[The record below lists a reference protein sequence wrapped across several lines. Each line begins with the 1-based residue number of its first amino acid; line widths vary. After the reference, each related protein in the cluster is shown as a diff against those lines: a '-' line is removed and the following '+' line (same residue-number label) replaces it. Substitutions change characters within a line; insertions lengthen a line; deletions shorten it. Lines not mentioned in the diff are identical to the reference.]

1 MPAIRP
7 LPLAAAA
14 ALAALALPALAHA
27 DGPPPG
33 PGRAGA
39 DEVTTNP
46 FPQAPKTPA
55 TIDLG
60 LRVGGGVR
68 LGSGS
73 SLPVSD
79 RGSAMVGVSAA
90 IVPSPLFTVGVAFE
104 HSTLGREQG
113 SGDVADVDLSRA
125 IDAVWATLRLSL
137 VHLDR
142 FAFAVVIGP
151 GLVWEHVDAE
161 VIVHEGGGP
170 TAVECTGTASVGLGL
185 RAGLGIEAQLGA
197 HVWFTADAQADNLRL
212 SSDPIGTCAPGAG
225 SVPLLGLRVGFVYRI
240 DVSRFVR

>member
-7 LPLAAAA
+7 PPFAVAA
-14 ALAALALPALAHA
+14 ALAAFALPARA

-33 PGRAGA
+33 PGGAGA

-60 LRVGGGVR
+60 LRLGAAVR

-73 SLPVSD
+73 GLAISD
-79 RGSAMVGVSAA
+79 RGSAMVGVSVA
-90 IVPSPLFTVGVAFE
+90 IAPSPLFTVGVAYE
-104 HSTLGREQG
+104 HSTLGREEG
-113 SGDVADVDLSRA
+113 SGAVADVELARA
-125 IDAVWATLRLSL
+125 IEAVWATIRLNV
-137 VHLDR
+137 VHVDG
-142 FAFAVVIGP
+142 FAFAAVIGP
-151 GLVWEHVDAE
+151 GLVWEHVDAN
-161 VIVHEGGGP
+161 VIVLEGTANGP
-170 TAVECTGTASVGLGL
+170 TAVQCTATASVGFGL
-185 RAGLGIEAQLGA
+185 RAGLGMQARIGR

-212 SSDPIGTCAPGAG
+212 SSDPIGSCAPGAG
-225 SVPLLGLRVGFVYRI
+225 SVPLIGLRVGFVYTI